1 MTTNCKSP
9 LSSTM
14 SQSLLKFMCIKLVM
28 LFNHHILC
36 HHPLLLLPSVFP
48 RIRVF
53 SNELP
58 LHTSWS
64 KYWSLSFS
72 ISPSSEYSGL
82 ISFKIDWF
90 DLLAVQGTLK
100 FSPTPQFESI
110 NSMLSFLYGSAHDST
125 QHLYMTNRKTIALLH
140 GPLSD
145 RGGWQ
150 VTVHR
155 VTKTWTQLKWHG
167 THAPLSGKWCLCFL
181 IHCLGLSQL
190 FFQGASVF

>member
-1 MTTNCKSP
+1 MTQWLQTASLPCPLLCPIVCSNSCP
-9 LSSTM
+9 LSWWCY
-14 SQSLLKFMCIKLVM
+14 L
-28 LFNHHILC
+28 NHHILC

-64 KYWSLSFS
+64 KYWSFSFS

-90 DLLAVQGTLK
+90 DLLAVEGTLK

-110 NSMLSFLYGSAHDST
+110 NSMLSFLYGSTHDST

-145 RGGWQ
+145 RGDWQ

-167 THAPLSGKWCLCFL
+167 THAPLSGK
-181 IHCLGLSQL
+181 
-190 FFQGASVF
+190 